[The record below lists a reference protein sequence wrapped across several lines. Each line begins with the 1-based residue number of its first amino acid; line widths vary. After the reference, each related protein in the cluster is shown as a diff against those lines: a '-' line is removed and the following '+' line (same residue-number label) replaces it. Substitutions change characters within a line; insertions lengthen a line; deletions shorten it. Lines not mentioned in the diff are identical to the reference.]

1 MPPGYLPL
9 GKNIPMVSIL
19 RVLKRSFRDPV
30 RPPGQCARRRQG
42 LFLGLSDC
50 PQPMPGSLPNPE
62 EIVDSFHGDGI
73 AVNALKNEV
82 EADKILQW
90 LKQEIN
96 QAWENLKKIK
106 PSYESLSKPLILEV
120 LKLLPRTN
128 CRQGGSRPAWYLQ
141 FWLPTPPKALKTA
154 SSCRTPKEPVWEN
167 ISPDSALSCKSTS
180 GKNL

>member
-1 MPPGYLPL
+1 
-9 GKNIPMVSIL
+9 
-19 RVLKRSFRDPV
+19 
-30 RPPGQCARRRQG
+30 
-42 LFLGLSDC
+42 
-50 PQPMPGSLPNPE
+50 MPGSLPNPE

-73 AVNALKNEV
+73 VVNALKNEV

-128 CRQGGSRPAWYLQ
+128 CRQCGQPTCMVFAILVANTTKGPEDCLIMQDSQRTSLEKYLAR
-141 FWLPTPPKALKTA
+141 FRLEL
-154 SSCRTPKEPVWEN
+154 
-167 ISPDSALSCKSTS
+167 
-180 GKNL
+180 

>member
-1 MPPGYLPL
+1 LPPGYLPL

-62 EIVDSFHGDGI
+62 EIVDSFHGDRI
-73 AVNALKNEV
+73 AVNALKDEA

-90 LKQEIN
+90 LQQEIN
-96 QAWENLKKIK
+96 QAWGKREKIK
-106 PSYESLSKPLILEV
+106 PRYESLSKPLILEV

-128 CRQGGSRPAWYLQ
+128 CRQCGQPTCMVFAILAANTTKGPEDCLIIQDSQRTSLGKYLAR
-141 FWLPTPPKALKTA
+141 FRLEL
-154 SSCRTPKEPVWEN
+154 
-167 ISPDSALSCKSTS
+167 
-180 GKNL
+180 